1 MVKPTKY
8 LRKQADKAEASA
20 RRSSDVEIAEN
31 FLAMARAYRSQ
42 AKILKKQKKNRSK
55 RVPA

>member
-20 RRSSDVEIAEN
+20 RRSSDIEMAEN

-42 AKILKKQKKNRSK
+42 AKSLKKQKKNRSK